1 MATQFTL
8 HADFKNYMVLDETS
22 CSFILLMNEK
32 QIPWVIQVPKFD
44 GIKELTDLPD
54 DVYLQ
59 VMNEA
64 RQIQRFLQVVYRPDK
79 LNFAA
84 LGNMTPQL
92 HLHHMVRFKTDVC
105 WPRPVWGNI
114 QPQLW
119 ADQEFSNLHRQVTAQ
134 WKAFCAPF

>member
-22 CSFILLMNEK
+22 CSLILLMNEK

-64 RQIQRFLQVVYRPDK
+64 RQIQRFLQVVYQPDK

-105 WPRPVWGNI
+105 WPKPVWGNI

-119 ADQEFSNLHRQVTAQ
+119 ADHEFMALHQQITTQ
-134 WKAFCAPF
+134 WKAFCASS